1 MFSPCYLYRQKTMK
15 SVCDSSTHDK
25 IIGVTGF
32 ILAGGSSS
40 RMGRNK
46 ALLEV
51 DGTPIITRIY
61 RTLASLF
68 HEVVVVTN
76 SPLDY
81 DFLPCR
87 KVPDIYPGY
96 GSIAGLHSALTH
108 SGTPHSF
115 VTACDLPFLD
125 PTIIRYLCDI
135 CTGGGYDAVIPL
147 SNGGQEPL
155 QAVYASACKGVF
167 ENAIQQGERKILDI
181 LGRMNIRQVTYD
193 EVRSVGGQ
201 ANSFL
206 NVNTPEEYN
215 GIR

>member
-1 MFSPCYLYRQKTMK
+1 MK
-15 SVCDSSTHDK
+15 SVCGSNTNDK
-25 IIGVTGF
+25 IKDVTGV
-32 ILAGGSSS
+32 ILAGGASS

-46 ALLEV
+46 ALLEI
-51 DGTPIITRIY
+51 DGCPIISRIY

-68 HEVVVVTN
+68 HDVIIVTN

-81 DFLPCR
+81 DFVPCR

-96 GSIAGLHSALTH
+96 GSIAGLHSALLH
-108 SGTPHSF
+108 SGTACSF

-125 PTIIRYLCDI
+125 PIIISYLCEL
-135 CTGGGYDAVIPL
+135 CTEEYDAVVPI
-147 SNGGQEPL
+147 SDGGMEPL
-155 QAVYASACKGVF
+155 YAVYSSAAKDVF
-167 ENAIQQGERKILDI
+167 ESAIKQGERKILDI
-181 LGRMNIRQVTYD
+181 LDRMNIRQITYD
-193 EVRSVGGQ
+193 EVLSVGGQ